1 MPSFHLTSSFFGL
14 TSAYKEDLWDEIDI
28 CINHLGIGYN
38 DVLSMPT
45 NERRYYIGK
54 KLKAYHK
61 QQEQQKQTEGRSSNA
76 KTRSTT
82 ITGDQ
87 LKAKL
92 KSGQIKQ

>member
-1 MPSFHLTSSFFGL
+1 MGL
-14 TSAYKEDLWDEIDI
+14 
-28 CINHLGIGYN
+28 GYN

-45 NERRYYIGK
+45 NERRYHIGK

-61 QQEQQKQTEGRSSNA
+61 QQEQQKQSEGRSSNG
-76 KTRSTT
+76 KTRTTT

-92 KSGQIKQ
+92 KSGQIPQ

>member
-1 MPSFHLTSSFFGL
+1 
-14 TSAYKEDLWDEIDI
+14 
-28 CINHLGIGYN
+28 LGIGYN

-61 QQEQQKQTEGRSSNA
+61 QQEQKQTEGRSSNG
-76 KTRSTT
+76 KTRTTT